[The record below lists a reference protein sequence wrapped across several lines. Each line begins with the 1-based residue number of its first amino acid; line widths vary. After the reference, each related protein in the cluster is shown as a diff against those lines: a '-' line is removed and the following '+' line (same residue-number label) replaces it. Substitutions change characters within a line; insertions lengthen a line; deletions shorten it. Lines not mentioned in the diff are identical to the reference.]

1 MATADRG
8 RPLEAPAP
16 ADSPQGLLERALRST
31 VSDPSVALD
40 RLAAVDGLRQLLAG
54 LEGRAVLGARLAGCS
69 WAQMGAA
76 VDVTSW
82 QAYCRWREQVR
93 RFEAAGLVEPEQLP
107 PAVSPVDPDAGTDL
121 RDARAWCRWCGH
133 RVVDVGGRWA
143 HNTTHGLVGELID
156 VKCPGDETWPADA
169 D

>member
-1 MATADRG
+1 MATADHG

-16 ADSPQGLLERALRST
+16 DSPRGLLDRALRST
-31 VSDPSVALD
+31 VSDPALALD
-40 RLAAVDGLRQLLAG
+40 RLAAVDGLRRLLAG
-54 LEGRAVLGARLAGCS
+54 LEGQAVLGARAAGCS

-93 RFEAAGLVEPEQLP
+93 RFEATGLIRPDQLP
-107 PAVSPVDPDAGTDL
+107 PPAPPVDPDAGANL

-133 RVVDVGGRWA
+133 RVVNVGGGWA
-143 HNTTHGLVGELID
+143 HNSTHGPAGELID
-156 VKCPGDETWPADA
+156 VECPGDEPWPANCT
-169 D
+169 